1 MIPILYPK
9 GATKTDT
16 TTTNGLGALVDCI
29 KCEVTEERNGIY
41 ELSMQY
47 PITGARF
54 AEITEGALIKAK
66 PNDKSAPQLFR
77 IYKSSAPLKGIV
89 TYSAEHISYD
99 LNGLPVA
106 KLVAENTSAEVA
118 MRRAFVLCPI
128 SHSFTAYS
136 DITTPNSTTISKPTT
151 IRAALGGTA
160 GGVLDTYGGEF
171 EFDNYDV
178 HLWKNRGAN
187 NGVML
192 RYGKN
197 ITDIKQERNIAS
209 CYTHIFPYAVKTITE
224 TAEDGTTTETETVL
238 TLSEGVLPLINP
250 ADVGHTRALNVNF
263 SDDFSES
270 DTFDETTLRTK
281 AEAHAQAAELY
292 APDVN
297 ITLSFVNLAQTE
309 DYKEIAP
316 LETVG
321 LCDTVN
327 VYFEKLNISAH
338 AKVIKTV
345 YDTLKE
351 KYSKIEVGSV
361 KANFARTVKN
371 IITSVQNAEAAAA
384 AGDALLTS
392 RLIVESERIAAE
404 IRRASKAEGVL
415 STSIEA
421 QAGKLALIIQESED
435 GENSIKAAEIIAAIN
450 KDESEITLSA
460 DKINLNGAVSANGT
474 FKITTDGNIVATG
487 GSLGGYDISETD
499 LTASGESDI
508 ATYKL
513 IITADDEEYG
523 AAIKTERKNKTK
535 AGVYTA
541 AITPG
546 EILAKYTFA
555 NATYTTSIM
564 GDSIQ
569 MFRPCT
575 DISGG
580 VRGLFITGEDGLAE
594 DYTET
599 WGGGVV
605 YETTTQGEY
614 FADKCAFF
622 GLRFRLGSPYFS
634 GIAARLGNDS
644 GNVDDNGEPIPTTS
658 RLTLLGSR
666 IDCEGTSSNGSARV
680 PIYASAF
687 NKSSDERVKKDITDI
702 SEINKGIFDRLCP
715 RQFKYKASDQ
725 LHFGFIAQQVA
736 AAIEEAG
743 GDPAAYGA
751 ISYPEDDGD
760 HFSLCYEEFIA
771 LCVYEI
777 QQLKAEINEL
787 KTAKNAE

>member
-54 AEITEGALIKAK
+54 TEIAEGALIKAK

-224 TAEDGTTTETETVL
+224 TAEDGTTTETETIL

-270 DTFDETTLRTK
+270 DTFDETTLRAK

-297 ITLSFVNLAQTE
+297 ITLSFINLAQTE

-361 KANFARTVKN
+361 KANFANTVKSLAQS
-371 IITSVQNAEAAAA
+371 IESTAAQAQ
-384 AGDALLTS
+384 AGDALLTAK
-392 RLIVESERIAAE
+392 LIVESDRITAE
-404 IRRASKAEGVL
+404 VSRASAAEGVL
-415 STSIEA
+415 SSQISTTAEAITAEVQRAESAESTLSSRISA
-421 QAGKLALIIQESED
+421 QADKIALVVEETNGS
-435 GENSIKAAEIIAAIN
+435 NVLKSAAIIAAIN
-450 KDESEITLSA
+450 GDTSSVTIDA
-460 DKINLNGAVSANGT
+460 DKVNIKGAVTAEYIEALGITVPAANITGKLTANQIDVNEIISNYKNSYGAYELSISINEGMQMVCDNGVNNPTYAYIDRSIQAASAISCRREYYNGDLT
-474 FKITTDGNIVATG
+474 EAIMYSDRVDLFEITDGNW
-487 GSLGGYDISETD
+487 SR
-499 LTASGESDI
+499 TAR
-508 ATYKL
+508 Y
-513 IITADDEEYG
+513 
-523 AAIKTERKNKTK
+523 NK
-535 AGVYTA
+535 AGVTA
-541 AITPG
+541 
-546 EILAKYTFA
+546 L
-555 NATYTTSIM
+555 S
-564 GDSIQ
+564 DL
-569 MFRPCT
+569 
-575 DISGG
+575 
-580 VRGLFITGEDGLAE
+580 RG
-594 DYTET
+594 
-599 WGGGVV
+599 
-605 YETTTQGEY
+605 
-614 FADKCAFF
+614 
-622 GLRFRLGSPYFS
+622 
-634 GIAARLGNDS
+634 
-644 GNVDDNGEPIPTTS
+644 
-658 RLTLLGSR
+658 
-666 IDCEGTSSNGSARV
+666 
-680 PIYASAF
+680 
-687 NKSSDERVKKDITDI
+687 KKDIESLGEKYSI
-702 SEINKGIFDRLCP
+702 LFDNLTPVR
-715 RQFKYKASDQ
+715 FKYITDDRDSF
-725 LHFGFIAQQVA
+725 HTGFIAQEVESAVKISGLTEQDFA
-736 AAIEEAG
+736 ALSKGNEQ
-743 GDPAAYGA
+743 YGLN
-751 ISYPEDDGD
+751 YT
-760 HFSLCYEEFIA
+760 EFIA

>member
-224 TAEDGTTTETETVL
+224 TAEDGTTTETETIL

-361 KANFARTVKN
+361 KANFANTVKSLAQS
-371 IITSVQNAEAAAA
+371 IESTAAQAQ
-384 AGDALLTS
+384 AGDALLTAK
-392 RLIVESERIAAE
+392 LIVESERITAE
-404 IRRASKAEGVL
+404 VSRASAAEGVL
-415 STSIEA
+415 SSQISTTAEAITAEVQRAESAESTLRASITANADRITAEVTNRAAADLTLSSRISA
-421 QAGKLALIIQESED
+421 QADKIALVVEETNGKNVVKS
-435 GENSIKAAEIIAAIN
+435 AAIIAAIN
-450 KDESEITLSA
+450 GDTSSVTIDA
-460 DKINLNGAVSANGT
+460 DKVNIKGAVTAEYIEALGITVPAANITGKLTADQIDVSGITAKELAATYTVSNGT
-474 FKITTDGNIVATG
+474 KTNYFNGSGISQRYKIGTTQTYESVIDSTQILFRSIVA
-487 GSLGGYDISETD
+487 GSTTTAYGDASGFKAQSDKNVKSDISE
-499 LTASGESDI
+499 LSG
-508 ATYKL
+508 
-513 IITADDEEYG
+513 
-523 AAIKTERKNKTK
+523 
-535 AGVYTA
+535 
-541 AITPG
+541 
-546 EILAKYTFA
+546 KY
-555 NATYTTSIM
+555 S
-564 GDSIQ
+564 
-569 MFRPCT
+569 
-575 DISGG
+575 
-580 VRGLFITGEDGLAE
+580 
-594 DYTET
+594 
-599 WGGGVV
+599 
-605 YETTTQGEY
+605 
-614 FADKCAFF
+614 AFF
-622 GLRFRLGSPYFS
+622 DLLSP
-634 GIAARLGNDS
+634 
-644 GNVDDNGEPIPTTS
+644 V
-658 RLTLLGSR
+658 
-666 IDCEGTSSNGSARV
+666 C
-680 PIYASAF
+680 
-687 NKSSDERVKKDITDI
+687 
-702 SEINKGIFDRLCP
+702 
-715 RQFKYKASDQ
+715 FKYKGIRNSG
-725 LHFGFIAQQVA
+725 FYTGFIAQEVEA
-736 AAIEEAG
+736 ALGAAG
-743 GDPAAYGA
+743 LNPQDFSALVKR
-751 ISYPEDDGD
+751 DGTYWLD
-760 HFSLCYEEFIA
+760 YNGFVA

>member
-9 GATKTDT
+9 GAAKTDT

-66 PNDKSAPQLFR
+66 PNDKSASQLFR

-106 KLVAENTSAEVA
+106 KLVTENTSAEEA

-136 DITTPNSTTISKPTT
+136 DITTPNSMTISKPTT
-151 IRAALGGTA
+151 VRAALGGTA

-224 TAEDGTTTETETVL
+224 TAKDGTTTETETIL

-263 SDDFSES
+263 SDDFSEG
-270 DTFDETTLRTK
+270 DTFDETTLREK
-281 AEAHAQAAELY
+281 AKAHAQAAELY

-297 ITLSFVNLAQTE
+297 ITLSFINLAQTE

-361 KANFARTVKN
+361 KANFANTVKSLAQS
-371 IITSVQNAEAAAA
+371 IESTAVQAQ
-384 AGDALLTS
+384 AGDAILTAK
-392 RLIVESERIAAE
+392 LTVESERITAE
-404 IRRASKAEGVL
+404 VSRASAAEGVL
-415 STSIEA
+415 SA
-421 QAGKLALIIQESED
+421 QIRTAADKIALVVEETDKGNVVKS
-435 GENSIKAAEIIAAIN
+435 AAIIAAIN
-450 KDESEITLSA
+450 GDTSSVTIDA
-460 DKINLNGAVSANGT
+460 DKVNIKGAVTAEYIEALGITVPAANITGKLTASQIDADGITAAELAATYTVSNGT
-474 FKITTDGNIVATG
+474 KTNYFNGSGISQRYEIGTTQTYESVIDSMQILFRSIVA
-487 GSLGGYDISETD
+487 GSATTAYGDASGFKAQSDKNVKSDISE
-499 LTASGESDI
+499 LSG
-508 ATYKL
+508 
-513 IITADDEEYG
+513 
-523 AAIKTERKNKTK
+523 
-535 AGVYTA
+535 
-541 AITPG
+541 
-546 EILAKYTFA
+546 KY
-555 NATYTTSIM
+555 S
-564 GDSIQ
+564 
-569 MFRPCT
+569 
-575 DISGG
+575 
-580 VRGLFITGEDGLAE
+580 
-594 DYTET
+594 
-599 WGGGVV
+599 
-605 YETTTQGEY
+605 
-614 FADKCAFF
+614 AFF
-622 GLRFRLGSPYFS
+622 DLLSP
-634 GIAARLGNDS
+634 
-644 GNVDDNGEPIPTTS
+644 V
-658 RLTLLGSR
+658 
-666 IDCEGTSSNGSARV
+666 C
-680 PIYASAF
+680 
-687 NKSSDERVKKDITDI
+687 
-702 SEINKGIFDRLCP
+702 
-715 RQFKYKASDQ
+715 FKYKGIRNSG
-725 LHFGFIAQQVA
+725 FYTGFIAQEVEA
-736 AAIEEAG
+736 ALGAAG
-743 GDPAAYGA
+743 LNPQDFSALVKR
-751 ISYPEDDGD
+751 DGTYWLD
-760 HFSLCYEEFIA
+760 YNGFVA

-777 QQLKAEINEL
+777 QVLKKQIKEL
-787 KTAKNAE
+787 EKKCAHTEV

>member
-54 AEITEGALIKAK
+54 TEIAEGALIKAK

-99 LNGLPVA
+99 LNGLPLPS
-106 KLVAENTSAEVA
+106 LVAENVSAEIA
-118 MRRAFVLCPI
+118 MRRALIASPLDHDFA
-128 SHSFTAYS
+128 AYS
-136 DITTPNSTTISKPTT
+136 DITTLNSIVISKPTT
-151 IRAALGGTA
+151 QRSALGGTA
-160 GGVLDTYGGEF
+160 GGFLDTYGGEF

-178 HLWKNRGAN
+178 HLWKDRGAN

-197 ITDIKQERNIAS
+197 ITDIKQEQNIAS
-209 CYTHIFPYAVKTITE
+209 CYTHIFPYAIKTE
-224 TAEDGTTTETETVL
+224 TAEDGTPTGTETVL

-250 ADVGHTRALNVNF
+250 ADVGHTRALNVDFSGDF
-263 SDDFSES
+263 SDGDQ
-270 DTFDETTLRTK
+270 FDEATLRAL
-281 AEAHAQAAELY
+281 AEEYAATAELY
-292 APDVN
+292 APAVN

-309 DYKEIAP
+309 DYKDIAP
-316 LETVG
+316 LEKVG

-351 KYSKIEVGSV
+351 KYNKIEVGSV

-392 RLIVESERIAAE
+392 RLIVESERITAE
-404 IRRASKAEGVL
+404 ISRASKAEGVL

-435 GENSIKAAEIIAAIN
+435 GENSIKAAEIITAIN
-450 KDESEITLSA
+450 EDESEITLSA

-487 GSLGGYDISETD
+487 GSVGGYDISETD

-523 AAIKTERKNKTK
+523 AAIKTERKYKTM

-546 EILAKYTFA
+546 AILAKYTFA

-634 GIAARLGNDS
+634 GIVARLGNDS
-644 GNVDDNGEPIPTTS
+644 GNVDDNGEPIPTTR

-687 NKSSDERVKKDITDI
+687 NTSSDERVKKDITDI

>member
-54 AEITEGALIKAK
+54 TEITEGALIKAK

-224 TAEDGTTTETETVL
+224 TAEDGTTTETETIL

-270 DTFDETTLRTK
+270 DTFDETTLRAK

-361 KANFARTVKN
+361 KANFANTVKSLAQS
-371 IITSVQNAEAAAA
+371 IESTAAQAQ
-384 AGDALLTS
+384 AGDALLTAK
-392 RLIVESERIAAE
+392 LIVESERITAE
-404 IRRASKAEGVL
+404 VSRASAAEGVL
-415 STSIEA
+415 SSQISTTAEAITAEVQRAESAESTLRASITAAADRITAEVTNRQAADLTLSGRISA
-421 QAGKLALIIQESED
+421 QADKIALVVEETNGKNVVKS
-435 GENSIKAAEIIAAIN
+435 AAIIAAIN
-450 KDESEITLSA
+450 GDTSSVTIDA
-460 DKINLNGAVSANGT
+460 DKVNIKGAVTAEYIEALGITVPAAN
-474 FKITTDGNIVATG
+474 ITGK
-487 GSLGGYDISETD
+487 
-499 LTASGESDI
+499 LTASQIDVSDI
-508 ATYKL
+508 
-513 IITADDEEYG
+513 TAKE
-523 AAIKTERKNKTK
+523 
-535 AGVYTA
+535 
-541 AITPG
+541 
-546 EILAKYTFA
+546 LA
-555 NATYTTSIM
+555 ATYTVSNGIKTNY
-564 GDSIQ
+564 
-569 MFRPCT
+569 F
-575 DISGG
+575 
-580 VRGLFITGEDGLAE
+580 TGEGIGQRYRHNAGTWEYTSLLDSMQLYMRSYLNGSLSAWSMVDPSGIDTGSDRRIKNSIAALDGKYSAFFDGLRP
-594 DYTET
+594 
-599 WGGGVV
+599 VM
-605 YETTTQGEY
+605 
-614 FADKCAFF
+614 
-622 GLRFRLGSPYFS
+622 
-634 GIAARLGNDS
+634 
-644 GNVDDNGEPIPTTS
+644 
-658 RLTLLGSR
+658 
-666 IDCEGTSSNGSARV
+666 
-680 PIYASAF
+680 
-687 NKSSDERVKKDITDI
+687 
-702 SEINKGIFDRLCP
+702 
-715 RQFKYKASDQ
+715 FKYNGINDC
-725 LHFGFIAQQVA
+725 LHTGFIAQEVEEA
-736 AAIEEAG
+736 AKAAGLDEKTLAAIVKR
-743 GDPAAYGA
+743 DDIYGLRYA
-751 ISYPEDDGD
+751 
-760 HFSLCYEEFIA
+760 EFIA

>member
-99 LNGLPVA
+99 LNGLPLPS
-106 KLVAENTSAEVA
+106 LVAENVSAEIA
-118 MRRAFVLCPI
+118 MRRALIVSPLDHDFA
-128 SHSFTAYS
+128 AYS
-136 DITTPNSTTISKPTT
+136 DITTLNSIVISKPTT
-151 IRAALGGTA
+151 QRSALGGTA
-160 GGVLDTYGGEF
+160 GGFLDTYGGEF

-187 NGVML
+187 NGVIL

-224 TAEDGTTTETETVL
+224 TAEDGTTTESETVL

-250 ADVGHTRALNVNF
+250 ADVGHTRALNV
-263 SDDFSES
+263 DFSG
-270 DTFDETTLRTK
+270 DFNDGDQFDETTLRAK

-297 ITLSFVNLAQTE
+297 ITLSFINLAQTE
-309 DYKEIAP
+309 DYKDIAP

-361 KANFARTVKN
+361 KANFANTVKSLAQS
-371 IITSVQNAEAAAA
+371 IESTAAQAQ
-384 AGDALLTS
+384 AGDALLTAK
-392 RLIVESERIAAE
+392 LIVESERITAE
-404 IRRASKAEGVL
+404 VSRASAAEGVL
-415 STSIEA
+415 SSQISTTAEAITAEVTNRQAADLTLSGRISA
-421 QAGKLALIIQESED
+421 QADKIALVVEETNGKNVVKS
-435 GENSIKAAEIIAAIN
+435 AAIIAAIN
-450 KDESEITLSA
+450 GDTSSVTIDA
-460 DKINLNGAVSANGT
+460 DKVNIKGAVTAEYIEALGITVPAAN
-474 FKITTDGNIVATG
+474 ITGK
-487 GSLGGYDISETD
+487 
-499 LTASGESDI
+499 LTASQIDVSDI
-508 ATYKL
+508 
-513 IITADDEEYG
+513 TAKE
-523 AAIKTERKNKTK
+523 
-535 AGVYTA
+535 
-541 AITPG
+541 
-546 EILAKYTFA
+546 LA
-555 NATYTTSIM
+555 ATYTVSNGIKTNY
-564 GDSIQ
+564 
-569 MFRPCT
+569 F
-575 DISGG
+575 
-580 VRGLFITGEDGLAE
+580 TGEGIGQRYKHNAGTWEYTSLLDSMQLYMRSYLNGSLSAWSMVDPSGIDTGSDRRIKNSIAALDGKYSAFFDGLRP
-594 DYTET
+594 
-599 WGGGVV
+599 VM
-605 YETTTQGEY
+605 
-614 FADKCAFF
+614 
-622 GLRFRLGSPYFS
+622 
-634 GIAARLGNDS
+634 
-644 GNVDDNGEPIPTTS
+644 
-658 RLTLLGSR
+658 
-666 IDCEGTSSNGSARV
+666 
-680 PIYASAF
+680 
-687 NKSSDERVKKDITDI
+687 
-702 SEINKGIFDRLCP
+702 
-715 RQFKYKASDQ
+715 FKYNGIDDC
-725 LHFGFIAQQVA
+725 LHTGFIAQEVEA
-736 AAIEEAG
+736 AAQAAG
-743 GDPAAYGA
+743 LNEKTLAAIVKRDDIYGLRYA
-751 ISYPEDDGD
+751 
-760 HFSLCYEEFIA
+760 EFIA

>member
-66 PNDKSAPQLFR
+66 PNDKSTPQLFR

-99 LNGLPVA
+99 LNGLPLPS
-106 KLVAENTSAEVA
+106 LVAENTSAEVA

-224 TAEDGTTTETETVL
+224 TAEDGTTTETETIL

-297 ITLSFVNLAQTE
+297 ITLSFINLAQTE

-361 KANFARTVKN
+361 KANFANTVKSLAQS
-371 IITSVQNAEAAAA
+371 IESTAAQAQV
-384 AGDALLTS
+384 GDALLTAK
-392 RLIVESERIAAE
+392 LIVESERITAE
-404 IRRASKAEGVL
+404 VSRASAAEGVL
-415 STSIEA
+415 SSQIRATAEAITAEVQRAENAESTLSSRIFA
-421 QAGKLALIIQESED
+421 QADKIALVVEETNGKNVVKS
-435 GENSIKAAEIIAAIN
+435 AAIIAAIN
-450 KDESEITLSA
+450 GDTSSVTIDA
-460 DKINLNGAVSANGT
+460 DKVNIKGAVTAEYIEALGITVPAAN
-474 FKITTDGNIVATG
+474 ITGR
-487 GSLGGYDISETD
+487 
-499 LTASGESDI
+499 LTADQIDASDI
-508 ATYKL
+508 
-513 IITADDEEYG
+513 TAKE
-523 AAIKTERKNKTK
+523 
-535 AGVYTA
+535 
-541 AITPG
+541 
-546 EILAKYTFA
+546 LA
-555 NATYTTSIM
+555 ATYTVSNGTKTNYFNGSGISQRYKIGTTQTYESVIDSMQILFRSIVA
-564 GDSIQ
+564 GS
-569 MFRPCT
+569 
-575 DISGG
+575 
-580 VRGLFITGEDGLAE
+580 
-594 DYTET
+594 
-599 WGGGVV
+599 
-605 YETTTQGEY
+605 TTTAYGDASGFKAQS
-614 FADKCAFF
+614 DKKVKSNISKLSGKYSAFF
-622 GLRFRLGSPYFS
+622 DLLSP
-634 GIAARLGNDS
+634 
-644 GNVDDNGEPIPTTS
+644 V
-658 RLTLLGSR
+658 
-666 IDCEGTSSNGSARV
+666 C
-680 PIYASAF
+680 
-687 NKSSDERVKKDITDI
+687 
-702 SEINKGIFDRLCP
+702 
-715 RQFKYKASDQ
+715 FKYKGIKNSG
-725 LHFGFIAQQVA
+725 FYTGFIAQEVEA
-736 AAIEEAG
+736 ALGAAG
-743 GDPAAYGA
+743 LHTQDFSALVKR
-751 ISYPEDDGD
+751 DGTYWLD
-760 HFSLCYEEFIA
+760 YNGFVA

-777 QQLKAEINEL
+777 QRLKAEINEL
-787 KTAKNAE
+787 KTEKTRNK

>member
-224 TAEDGTTTETETVL
+224 TAEDGTTTETETIL

-270 DTFDETTLRTK
+270 DTFDETTLR
-281 AEAHAQAAELY
+281 
-292 APDVN
+292 
-297 ITLSFVNLAQTE
+297 
-309 DYKEIAP
+309 
-316 LETVG
+316 
-321 LCDTVN
+321 
-327 VYFEKLNISAH
+327 
-338 AKVIKTV
+338 
-345 YDTLKE
+345 
-351 KYSKIEVGSV
+351 
-361 KANFARTVKN
+361 AR
-371 IITSVQNAEAAAA
+371 A
-384 AGDALLTS
+384 
-392 RLIVESERIAAE
+392 
-404 IRRASKAEGVL
+404 
-415 STSIEA
+415 
-421 QAGKLALIIQESED
+421 
-435 GENSIKAAEIIAAIN
+435 IAAI
-450 KDESEITLSA
+450 EA
-460 DKINLNGAVSANGT
+460 MA
-474 FKITTDGNIVATG
+474 FKI
-487 GSLGGYDISETD
+487 
-499 LTASGESDI
+499 SD
-508 ATYKL
+508 
-513 IITADDEEYG
+513 
-523 AAIKTERKNKTK
+523 
-535 AGVYTA
+535 
-541 AITPG
+541 
-546 EILAKYTFA
+546 
-555 NATYTTSIM
+555 SC
-564 GDSIQ
+564 S
-569 MFRPCT
+569 
-575 DISGG
+575 
-580 VRGLFITGEDGLAE
+580 
-594 DYTET
+594 
-599 WGGGVV
+599 VV
-605 YETTTQGEY
+605 
-614 FADKCAFF
+614 
-622 GLRFRLGSPYFS
+622 
-634 GIAARLGNDS
+634 
-644 GNVDDNGEPIPTTS
+644 
-658 RLTLLGSR
+658 
-666 IDCEGTSSNGSARV
+666 
-680 PIYASAF
+680 
-687 NKSSDERVKKDITDI
+687 
-702 SEINKGIFDRLCP
+702 
-715 RQFKYKASDQ
+715 
-725 LHFGFIAQQVA
+725 
-736 AAIEEAG
+736 
-743 GDPAAYGA
+743 
-751 ISYPEDDGD
+751 
-760 HFSLCYEEFIA
+760 
-771 LCVYEI
+771 
-777 QQLKAEINEL
+777 
-787 KTAKNAE
+787 